1 MRSKLTEAVSNAAT
15 ALVVLAVGSVLSAAA
30 AYWMSNQI
38 EREAKQRFE
47 RAVTEAHN
55 AVESR
60 IRIYSDVLL
69 GARGLFIA
77 SDSVSRREFRDFV
90 DSLELKRRYPGI
102 VAVHYAHRIAAVQKQ
117 AFEAAVRKDTSV
129 DPGGYPDFMVKP
141 PGDRPEYVVVQ
152 YIEPFEERKAA
163 LGLDQAGEAVRL
175 AALERTRDSNRIT
188 ASGNVALALDPR
200 NPPGFLMR
208 LPVYRKGMPLATVA
222 QRREAFVGMVGTAF
236 IIIDLMRGVLSE
248 QFLQQ
253 TKVRIHDAGFSGRPD
268 ELQPPTAENLMFD
281 SDSLLAA
288 PASPPA
294 SNDGKP
300 AGPTSR
306 SVMDVG
312 GRRWNLY
319 FSARQERAASS
330 DRWLPA
336 ATLLGGLIISLLL
349 FGLMR
354 SLATVGR
361 RATMLA
367 ASITEDLRQSE
378 ARLARAQRMTQE
390 LIEVLPNPVYFKGVD
405 GRYLGVNKAWE
416 AYFGMPR
423 QAFLGNTVHD
433 LYPDHPEVAARLH
446 ADDQLLWDSPGIKA
460 YETSITTPDGKRHD
474 VVYYKATFTH
484 ADGSVAGLI
493 GTVVDITERKQA
505 EEARAKLA
513 AIVENS
519 NDAIFSRTLDGTTL
533 SWNAGAEKMLG
544 YTAAEA
550 IGKPIA
556 FTLPPDRP
564 PNLARNN
571 ENLLRGEVVAR
582 ESNRITKDGRVID
595 VLTSHSPIRDAA
607 GNIVGASVFMQDI
620 TALKQAQAA
629 AQASEERFRAT
640 FDQAAV
646 GIAHTSFEGNY
657 ILVNQKLCDMLGYR
671 EYELV
676 GRAAAEFTHPD
687 DRETGR
693 QYRQRMWEGKLAGF
707 TEEKRY
713 LRKDGSVIWTNRTV
727 SLSRDASGKPLY
739 FIRVIEDITARKEIE
754 ERYRATFDNAP
765 IGIMHTAIDGYRIL
779 RANRKLG
786 EMLGYTQDELL
797 GMTSTDL
804 VHPDFQFSDRI
815 SYRQPILNDEQQS
828 FASERKFIRKD
839 GSELWVNRTVSVVKN
854 AAGEPLYFIR
864 IVEDI
869 SDRKQAE
876 VALRDSEA
884 RYRSVIAAI
893 AEGVVLRDRDARIV
907 ACNASAKRI
916 LGRTLDQMRG
926 SIYYDSSWQAI
937 REDGTSFS
945 TEERPIHVALRTGQ
959 LQSNVVQGLRKPD
972 GTVLWLSMNVQ
983 PLFDESGTTL
993 SGIVSTLTD
1002 ITERKQAEQRLT
1014 MEHTVTRILAE
1025 AGTLAEAAPR
1035 IIQTI
1040 CETMG
1045 WHCGA
1050 RWQMDKE
1057 AGVLRCIECWG
1068 VDTPEIREFIAE
1080 NSKRAVDPKA
1090 PSGRGLVRRIY
1101 NSGEP
1106 LWIADVSQERGLLR
1120 APMVLKAGLHGAFGF
1135 PLLLGG
1141 EVLGLM
1147 EFFHRD
1153 VREPDAL
1160 LLKIA
1165 ESIGNQ
1171 IGQFM
1176 ARKQAEER
1184 IRHLASYD
1192 ELTGLPNRSMF
1203 HERLHHALAQ
1213 AQRHSRPLAALF
1225 IDLDR
1230 FKNINDTLG
1239 HEAGDRVLKEVA
1251 ERLRGCLRDSDTVGR
1266 LGGDE
1271 FVVLLEELPQL
1282 SDVAAVAQKILDA
1295 VARPFILAARD
1306 YHIGASI
1313 GISAFPED
1321 GKDLQTLMKNA
1332 DAAMYRAKEQGRN
1345 NYQFYSAPTNVARD
1359 S

>member
-1 MRSKLTEAVSNAAT
+1 MLAIGLALSVAASYWTSHQLAQDTRVKFEIAVAEAQD
-15 ALVVLAVGSVLSAAA
+15 G
-30 AYWMSNQI
+30 I
-38 EREAKQRFE
+38 ERRIQA
-47 RAVTEAHN
+47 N
-55 AVESR
+55 A
-60 IRIYSDVLL
+60 DVLH
-69 GARGLFIA
+69 GVRGLFSA
-77 SDSVSRREFRDFV
+77 SESVGRDAFRRYV
-90 DSLELKRRYPGI
+90 SSLNLDQRYPGI
-102 VAVHYAHRIAAVQKQ
+102 QVVAFNRRVPFERKRDYESAVQ
-117 AFEAAVRKDTSV
+117 RDTSV
-129 DPGGYPDFMVKP
+129 DPNGYPHFAIKP
-141 PGDRPEYVVVQ
+141 PGDRPEYFVTEYV
-152 YIEPFEERKAA
+152 EPMAGNEEAF
-163 LGLDQAGEAVRL
+163 GLDAGGDAVRAASVEHARDSGQL
-175 AALERTRDSNRIT
+175 AA
-188 ASGNVALALDPR
+188 SGRVTLVRGDAR
-200 NPPGFLMR
+200 HVGFTLR
-208 LPVYRKGMPLATVA
+208 LPIYRNGMPQQTVE
-222 QRREAFVGMVGTAF
+222 QRRQAFVGSIVSSYRMNY
-236 IIIDLMRGVLSE
+236 LMQGALSE
-248 QFLQQ
+248 QGLRQFRI
-253 TKVRIHDAGFSGRPD
+253 RIHDAGFSDSPTPPD
-268 ELQPPTAENLMFD
+268 PPSAKTLLFDNGQLPNTGSAQPNTSHA
-281 SDSLLAA
+281 SDESALLT
-288 PASPPA
+288 
-294 SNDGKP
+294 K
-300 AGPTSR
+300 TLTL
-306 SVMDVG
+306 DVG
-312 GRRWNLY
+312 GRRWNVQLTE
-319 FSARQERAASS
+319 RQGFVAPF
-330 DRWLPA
+330 DRWLPLA
-336 ATLLGGLIISLLL
+336 ILVGGISLSLLL
-349 FGLMR
+349 FGLIR
-354 SLATVGR
+354 SLATTGS
-361 RATMLA
+361 RAVTLA
-367 ASITEDLRQSE
+367 ASITENLRGSE
-378 ARLARAQRMTQE
+378 ARLAKAQRQTQE
-390 LIEVLPNPVYFKGVD
+390 LIEALPNPIYFKSTD
-405 GRYLGVNKAWE
+405 GRYLGVNRAWE
-416 AYFGMPR
+416 KFFGVPR
-423 QAFLGNTVHD
+423 DTFIGKTVFD
-433 LYPDHPEVAARLH
+433 LYPDDPEVAKRLH
-446 ADDQLLWDSPGIKA
+446 ADDQALWDHPGSKT
-460 YETSITTPDGKRHD
+460 YETSITTPGGQHHD
-474 VVYYKATFTH
+474 VIYYKATFTH
-484 ADGSVAGLI
+484 TDGSVAGLI
-493 GTVVDITERKQA
+493 GTIVDISDRKQA
-505 EEARAKLA
+505 EA
-513 AIVENS
+513 AVK
-519 NDAIFSRTLDGTTL
+519 
-533 SWNAGAEKMLG
+533 AG
-544 YTAAEA
+544 
-550 IGKPIA
+550 
-556 FTLPPDRP
+556 
-564 PNLARNN
+564 
-571 ENLLRGEVVAR
+571 
-582 ESNRITKDGRVID
+582 
-595 VLTSHSPIRDAA
+595 
-607 GNIVGASVFMQDI
+607 
-620 TALKQAQAA
+620 
-629 AQASEERFRAT
+629 EERFRAT

-646 GIAHTSFEGNY
+646 GLVHTSFEGVY
-657 ILVNQKLCDMLGYR
+657 LLVNKKFCDMLGYR

-693 QYRQRMWEGKLAGF
+693 QYRQRMWEGKLDGF
-707 TEEKRY
+707 VEEKRY

-727 SLSRDASGKPLY
+727 SLARDGSGRSLY

-959 LQSNVVQGLRKPD
+959 LQSNVVQGLCKPD

-1345 NYQFYSAPTNVARD
+1345 NYQFHSAPTNVARD